1 MYHHFFIHSSVNG
14 HLGRFHVLTIVNSAA
29 VNSGVRVSLSI
40 IFSLGY
46 TPSSGILG
54 SYSFIPRFF
63 FLRNLHT
70 VLHSGYMNLHFH
82 QQGKRVPFSPHSLQH
97 LSFVDFSMIAILT
110 GVRWYLIVILIYISL
125 IKGDV
130 EHLFMYLLASV
141 CLFWRNPT
149 FAFKLMS
156 ILRGNLIHIFQVL
169 CIWMH
174 GNASWWESNLDG

>member
-1 MYHHFFIHSSVNG
+1 MNIGVHVSFSIMFSS
-14 HLGRFHVLTIVNSAA
+14 
-29 VNSGVRVSLSI
+29 
-40 IFSLGY
+40 GY
-46 TPSSGILG
+46 MPSSWTAG
-54 SYSFIPRFF
+54 SNGSFIPS
-63 FLRNLHT
+63 FLRNLHI
-70 VLHSGYMNLHFH
+70 VLHNGCINLHSY
-82 QQGKRVPFSPHSLQH
+82 QQCKRIPFSPYPLQH
-97 LSFVDFSMIAILT
+97 LFFVDFLMLAILT
-110 GVRWYLIVILIYISL
+110 GVRWYLIVILICISL

-141 CLFWRNPT
+141 CLFWRKPT